1 MAYLSTSEL
10 TAMGFAKVGKN
21 VLVSNKASFY
31 GCQHISLDDNVRI
44 DDFCVLSAGE
54 GGIRIGKNVHL
65 AVYCMLM
72 GKGRITLEDFSG
84 LSSRVSIYSSND
96 DYSGFA
102 LTNPT
107 VPSEFTNVLHADVL
121 LKKHVI
127 VGSGAVILPGVTM
140 EQGSVAGALTLISKK
155 CEEFTIY
162 SGNPARR
169 VSERK
174 RNLLDKE
181 VEFNKIFGYP
191 DTRDL

>member
-1 MAYLSTSEL
+1 MAYLSNSEL
-10 TAMGFAKVGKN
+10 KAMGFAKIGKN
-21 VLVSNKASFY
+21 VLVSDKASFY
-31 GCQHISLDDNVRI
+31 GCQRIYLDDNVRI
-44 DDFCVLSAGE
+44 DDYCVLSAGE
-54 GGIRIGKNVHL
+54 GGIIIGKNVHL

-72 GKGRITLEDFSG
+72 GKGKITLEDFSG

-96 DYSGFA
+96 DYTGSA

-107 VPSEFTNVLHADVL
+107 VPAEFTNVLHADVL

-127 VGSGAVILPGVTM
+127 VGSGSVILPGVIM

-174 RNLLDKE
+174 RELLDKE
-181 VEFNKIFGYP
+181 VEFIKIFGYP
-191 DTRDL
+191 DTRE